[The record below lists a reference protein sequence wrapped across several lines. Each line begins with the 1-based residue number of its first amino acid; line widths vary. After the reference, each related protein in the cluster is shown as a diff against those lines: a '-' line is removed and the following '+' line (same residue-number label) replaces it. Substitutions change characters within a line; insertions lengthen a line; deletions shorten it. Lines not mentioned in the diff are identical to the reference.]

1 MHRVHKPGD
10 QRCTKEFIEEECQFY
25 CPKCD
30 KTFST
35 SNTLNSH
42 LEKEHEPFQQ
52 EFSGFSLVSDASIS
66 NLYEKCTKCERL
78 FENEFDRMNHEER
91 FHEYGES
98 FELYPCEQCG
108 FRGSDIV
115 SIRRH
120 ISETHNSVKTN
131 CVSLEALGISRLPEV
146 TTRRKHNF
154 SDLNINDDGDID
166 VDDEETDENF
176 NLSSE
181 DVNDVN
187 LNESPIRKSSKRK
200 ITSVVSPKK
209 RS

>member
-1 MHRVHKPGD
+1 MG
-10 QRCTKEFIEEECQFY
+10 
-25 CPKCD
+25 
-30 KTFST
+30 
-35 SNTLNSH
+35 
-42 LEKEHEPFQQ
+42 PFQTRTKRAQ
-52 EFSGFSLVSDASIS
+52 SVTDLT
-66 NLYEKCTKCERL
+66 EK
-78 FENEFDRMNHEER
+78 NHEER

-108 FRGSDIV
+108 FKGSTIV

-120 ISETHNSVKTN
+120 ISEIHDSIETN
-131 CVSLEALGISRLPEV
+131 CVSLEELGISRIPEV

-154 SDLNINDDGDID
+154 SDLIINDDGDID

-181 DVNDVN
+181 DVN

-209 RS
+209 KRRLVEESPKFVCEICNITFTLKHNMTRRNKRKH